1 MKKSILF
8 LVMAMSMLYYLCS
21 CEKSDNSNDI
31 ETEETEETE
40 EYVELGLSL
49 KGIDISTS
57 PMSTKASSSDL
68 YCVGIYYD
76 FDINQENTSG
86 NEYAAWLTDDLS
98 SEKIKLRKGKKY
110 QCKIVYFPN
119 GKNVLADYTTGSVCP
134 IGSMPQKTP
143 KLEDGV
149 IYDNNYGW
157 ADMNS
162 GAAKKKNDADS
173 GMFAS
178 GYYFNDVVRYHG
190 GTIIEANAD
199 IEAEVNL
206 YLQMYELNV
215 EVKNFTEGYID
226 IKSAHNCG
234 YGEAENNNAI
244 RLTPDNP
251 TVKTIRALDDV
262 PYGWDA
268 TDSDFKNFT
277 GSTQL
282 NVYYTDNQGKK
293 MTIGTINHEIKRAYR
308 LNVSFDLE
316 EILENINAGL
326 IANPVEGEE
335 WIDENYEME
344 Y

>member
-1 MKKSILF
+1 MGFVPSTDILKVFSLSYYENVEVFNARGPTNSTHFLYMYEYVGTFCVNASRITGVGHCIVYSCIGLSTTFIVINGNHLHTFCLYTNQPHRRCYGNQGLTMKKSILF
-8 LVMAMSMLYYLCS
+8 LVMAMSMLYCLCS

-31 ETEETEETE
+31 ETEETE

-76 FDINQENTSG
+76 YDVTNGNTSG
-86 NEYAAWLTDDLS
+86 NEYAAWLTDDIT

-110 QCKIVYFPN
+110 QCKVVYFPN
-119 GKNVLADYTTGSVCP
+119 GKKVLADYKNGSVYP
-134 IGSMPQKTP
+134 ICGMHLKTP

-157 ADMNS
+157 GNLIH
-162 GAAKKKNDADS
+162 GAAKKKGDADS
-173 GMFAS
+173 GMPAS

-226 IKSAHNCG
+226 IKSAGH
-234 YGEAENNNAI
+234 
-244 RLTPDNP
+244 D
-251 TVKTIRALDDV
+251 
-262 PYGWDA
+262 
-268 TDSDFKNFT
+268 
-277 GSTQL
+277 
-282 NVYYTDNQGKK
+282 
-293 MTIGTINHEIKRAYR
+293 
-308 LNVSFDLE
+308 
-316 EILENINAGL
+316 
-326 IANPVEGEE
+326 
-335 WIDENYEME
+335 
-344 Y
+344 

>member
-31 ETEETEETE
+31 ETEETE

-68 YCVGIYYD
+68 YCVGIY
-76 FDINQENTSG
+76 NEGEGTSG
-86 NEYAAWLTDDLS
+86 LEYAAWLTDDIT

-110 QCKIVYFPN
+110 QCKVIYFPN
-119 GKNVLADYTTGSVCP
+119 GKNVLADYKTGSVYP
-134 IGSMPQKTP
+134 ICGMHLKTP

-157 ADMNS
+157 GNLIL
-162 GAAKKKNDADS
+162 GAAKKKGDADS
-173 GMFAS
+173 GMAAS

-251 TVKTIRALDDV
+251 TVKTIRALDEV
-262 PYGWDA
+262 PF
-268 TDSDFKNFT
+268 DFHKTESEFKDFT

-282 NVYYTDNQGKK
+282 NVYYTDTEGKSF
-293 MTIGTINHEIKRAYR
+293 TIGTISHGVKRMHR
-308 LNVSFDLE
+308 LNVSLDLE
-316 EILENINAGL
+316 EILESINAGL